1 MSRPVTLDRS
11 ESEAVLDLMDVWEP
25 SPEHESVLS
34 FLRRR
39 IEDYLQALGEEK
51 L

>member
-1 MSRPVTLDRS
+1 MSRPVTLDRR
-11 ESEAVLDLMDVWEP
+11 ESEAILDLMDVWEP

-39 IEDYLQALGEEK
+39 IEDYLQALGEER

>member
-1 MSRPVTLDRS
+1 MSRPVILDRR

-25 SPEHESVLS
+25 SPEHKSALS

-39 IEDYLQALGEEK
+39 IEDYLQALKEEK